1 MIDQYDADLVLSN
14 TTHNITVVLDL
25 SILNNRQINTSTQ
38 MA

>member
-1 MIDQYDADLVLSN
+1 MIDQYDAALMLSN

-25 SILNNRQINTSTQ
+25 SILNNRQINTSKQ

>member
-1 MIDQYDADLVLSN
+1 MIDQYNAALMLSN

-25 SILNNRQINTSTQ
+25 SILNNRQIHTSTQ

>member
-1 MIDQYDADLVLSN
+1 MIDQYDAVLVLSN

-25 SILNNRQINTSTQ
+25 SILNNSQINTSTQ